1 MPQIVH
7 LVDLA
12 LLDAICFFNECFKS
26 EMILQ
31 EGIDEERIRLGP
43 ISKRP
48 NLTFQRFGDF
58 NKFAFQSLI
67 HFLFCEE

>member
-43 ISKRP
+43 TSKRTY
-48 NLTFQRFGDF
+48 LTFQRFG
-58 NKFAFQSLI
+58 
-67 HFLFCEE
+67 